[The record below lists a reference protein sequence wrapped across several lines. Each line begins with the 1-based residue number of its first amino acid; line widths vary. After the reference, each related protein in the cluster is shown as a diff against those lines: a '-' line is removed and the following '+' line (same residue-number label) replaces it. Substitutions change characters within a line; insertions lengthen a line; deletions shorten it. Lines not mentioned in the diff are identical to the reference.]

1 MLSND
6 VERRVRE
13 RILVVDDEL
22 LIRNVIATRL
32 QWRGYNVTLAT
43 DGEEAVAS
51 FQREPIDLVVLDLM
65 LPRLNGFGVLQAV
78 RSSSDVP
85 VLMLSAC
92 DRLED
97 RILGLELGADDY
109 LVKPFSLAELEA
121 RIRCLLRRARL
132 GTPNPNCRGSATQPT
147 ETQIS
152 GLTLHYGTRQVFRGI
167 KRIKLTSMEFSLLE
181 LLVSQAGQPV
191 PRLKIMETIWGYAP
205 ERHADTRVVDVHV
218 ARLRHKIERDP
229 KHPEL
234 ILTARSLG
242 YQFQR
247 LPELAA

>member
-6 VERRVRE
+6 AERRVRE

-32 QWRGYNVTLAT
+32 QWRGYNVILAT
-43 DGEEAVAS
+43 NGEEAVAS
-51 FQREPIDLVVLDLM
+51 FQREPMDLVVLDLM
-65 LPRLNGFGVLQAV
+65 LPRLNGFGVLRAV

-92 DRLED
+92 DRLE
-97 RILGLELGADDY
+97 
-109 LVKPFSLAELEA
+109 A

-132 GTPNPNCRGSATQPT
+132 STPNPTCRGSATRPT

-191 PRLKIMETIWGYAP
+191 PRLKIMETIWGYVP

-218 ARLRHKIERDP
+218 ARLRHKLEQDP

>member
-6 VERRVRE
+6 AERRVRE

-43 DGEEAVAS
+43 NGEEAVVS
-51 FQREPIDLVVLDLM
+51 FQREPMDLVVLDLM
-65 LPRLNGFGVLQAV
+65 VPRFNGFGVLRAV

-97 RILGLELGADDY
+97 RILGLELAADDY

-132 GTPNPNCRGSATQPT
+132 STPNPSCRGSVTRPT

-152 GLTLHYGTRQVFRGI
+152 GLTLYYGTRQVFRGI

-191 PRLKIMETIWGYAP
+191 PRLKIMETIWGYVP

-218 ARLRHKIERDP
+218 ARLRLKLEQDP

-242 YQFQR
+242 YLFQR
-247 LPELAA
+247 LPELSA